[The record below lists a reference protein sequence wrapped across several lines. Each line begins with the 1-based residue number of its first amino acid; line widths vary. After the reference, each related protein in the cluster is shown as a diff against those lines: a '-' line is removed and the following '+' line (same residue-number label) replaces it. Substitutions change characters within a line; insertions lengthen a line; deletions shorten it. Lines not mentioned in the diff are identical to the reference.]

1 MIVCVRSAIF
11 NSGDMYKPSPGA
23 TSRVPRAEYSAGSQ
37 EPRTQV
43 VSGPALRVSGP
54 EYTHNR
60 ALLSGSPSAA
70 RSDPITAP
78 SNCAPVGH
86 DSTAQDEIYIVGSA
100 PQNTSWGSAPNTSSM
115 HTSQQRGQPLK
126 LKYTERPASQIARS
140 LQPLD

>member
-1 MIVCVRSAIF
+1 MSELF
-11 NSGDMYKPSPGA
+11 NSGDKPSPGA

-43 VSGPALRVSGP
+43 VSGPALRVSEP

-86 DSTAQDEIYIVGSA
+86 DSTAQDEIYIVGQPLKTHRGDQ
-100 PQNTSWGSAPNTSSM
+100 PQIHRTM
-115 HTSQQRGQPLK
+115 HTSQQRDQPLK
-126 LKYTERPASQIARS
+126 IKVHGEASLSNLTLIEVSGLNGAS
-140 LQPLD
+140 

>member
-1 MIVCVRSAIF
+1 MRSVLF
-11 NSGDMYKPSPGA
+11 NSGDKPSPGA

-100 PQNTSWGSAPNTSSM
+100 PQNTSWGSAPNTS
-115 HTSQQRGQPLK
+115 QQRGQPLK
-126 LKYTERPASQIARS
+126 IKVHGEAGLSNRTLIAASGLNGAS
-140 LQPLD
+140 